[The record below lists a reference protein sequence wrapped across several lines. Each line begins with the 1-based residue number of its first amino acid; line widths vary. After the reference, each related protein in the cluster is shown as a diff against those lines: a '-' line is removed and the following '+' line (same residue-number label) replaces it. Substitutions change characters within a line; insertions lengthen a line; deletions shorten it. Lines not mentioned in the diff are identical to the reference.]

1 MEIERKYLI
10 KELPENIDK
19 YDSNHIVQGY
29 ISTDPAVRIR
39 KKDNRHILTIKSS
52 GLLARHEYERDIP
65 YEDFLEL
72 SEMVKGNL
80 IKKRRYKI
88 PYGSFLIELDVF
100 EELFEGLIF
109 AEVEFLDIEQA
120 KNFEAPGYFFKE
132 VTEDPKYQ
140 NASLSAMNTDDIKD
154 FIEKSYL

>member
-1 MEIERKYLI
+1 
-10 KELPENIDK
+10 
-19 YDSNHIVQGY
+19 
-29 ISTDPAVRIR
+29 
-39 KKDNRHILTIKSS
+39 
-52 GLLARHEYERDIP
+52 
-65 YEDFLEL
+65 
-72 SEMVKGNL
+72 MVKGNL